1 MAEEDSGEPGPDN
14 EKPKPPRGRLGTWTA
29 QLTDFQ
35 KFLAAATGSI
45 AAIGVLVGTAVGVVH
60 LIGSGGGNPT
70 AAPSQSSSIQDGG
83 PIPSTTSPPT
93 STSPPPSTPSPS
105 QTLNI
110 SVVCKL
116 PAAVHEGQQTTATYV
131 ITSNQAV
138 KVGLG
143 AGVYGS
149 DGTDYSNGDG
159 DMDGY
164 QLKAGTQSVT
174 RELILPSGLQSDQ
187 YEIDAEIWPSG
198 EIGANGAN
206 TLAEATCG
214 YFNVS

>member
-1 MAEEDSGEPGPDN
+1 MPEDEPGSTEHPQLSDSWI
-14 EKPKPPRGRLGTWTA
+14 RRLTRRIGEIKK
-29 QLTDFQ
+29 L
-35 KFLAAATGSI
+35 LLEVGGVVV
-45 AAIGVLVGTAVGVVH
+45 AIGAIVTGVLAITGHIGTDPNTKSTATPQ
-60 LIGSGGGNPT
+60 PT
-70 AAPSQSSSIQDGG
+70 PDGG
-83 PIPSTTSPPT
+83 PLPTTVVSPSHAPSATTSAL
-93 STSPPPSTPSPS
+93 PSPT
-105 QTLNI
+105 QPLNI

-116 PAAVHEGQQTTATYV
+116 PPAVHKGEQTTATYV

-138 KVGLG
+138 KVGIG
-143 AGVYGS
+143 AGVYDSG
-149 DGTDYSNGDG
+149 GTDHSNGDG

-174 RELILPSGLQSDQ
+174 RKLILPSSLQADQ